1 MLRRR
6 TRVATLAAAL
16 LAAGIPHAQAQLS
29 PPPLIVP
36 QVVPQ
41 FNDPGPQLAIPQPG
55 NPMQQLAPM

>member
-29 PPPLIVP
+29 PKGIA
-36 QVVPQ
+36 VVYTGVLSSPEY
-41 FNDPGPQLAIPQPG
+41 FNRTRSVVGV
-55 NPMQQLAPM
+55 